1 MGNKIHDEEQNRIK
15 FYLQLIE
22 NKIMQLSTCNKRE
35 YDLENLYSARRN
47 KY

>member
-22 NKIMQLSTCNKRE
+22 NKSCSSVIRE
-35 YDLENLYSARRN
+35 NMI
-47 KY
+47 